1 MKMLRLALRRRTP
14 PLINAYVYH
23 TVSEDHEME
32 ANRNS
37 RHLRFSD
44 DFFMIFSC
52 FFLFLSEKIQFS
64 RLELALM
71 TYINVKN
78 REELENLGHKELRS
92 QQVGEK

>member
-1 MKMLRLALRRRTP
+1 MEMLRLAPGSRTP
-14 PLINAYVYH
+14 PGINAYGYH
-23 TVSEDHEME
+23 TVSQDHEME

-37 RHLRFSD
+37 KHLRFSD

-71 TYINVKN
+71 T
-78 REELENLGHKELRS
+78 
-92 QQVGEK
+92 